1 MSNSNTVQEER
12 EVLGFSEQELCESHF
27 IIIKFDFL
35 KTFWGGG
42 IWPNLVFHSPLILQL
57 FSSKADLLNF
67 DTIDIVFPD
76 IFW

>member
-1 MSNSNTVQEER
+1 MSNSKAVQEER

-42 IWPNLVFHSPLILQL
+42 IWPNLVFHSPFILQL